1 MSADPENVVV
11 ETVEIVEVDDEDT
24 YHDSKSISSIA
35 MIANVM
41 AWVIL
46 VLTVIGIIVLG
57 VVIYDARA
65 TIGGTANGIF
75 SVVSAVVPFFPGFFF
90 FVALKAIAE
99 GLYVLIDIEAN
110 TRRPASTRNS

>member
-1 MSADPENVVV
+1 MSADPEDVVV
-11 ETVEIVEVDDEDT
+11 ETIAIVEDVDDADT
-24 YHDSKSISSIA
+24 YHDSKNISSIA

-46 VLTVIGIIVLG
+46 ALTVIGIIILG

-65 TIGGTANGIF
+65 SVGTSANGIY
-75 SVVSAVVPFFPGFFF
+75 SVVSALIPFFPGFFF

-110 TRRPASTRNS
+110 TR